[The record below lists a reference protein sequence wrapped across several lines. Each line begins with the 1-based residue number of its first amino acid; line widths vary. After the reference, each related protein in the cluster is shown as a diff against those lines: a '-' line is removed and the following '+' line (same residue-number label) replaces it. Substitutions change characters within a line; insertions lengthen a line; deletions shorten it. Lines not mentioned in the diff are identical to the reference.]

1 MTKKEKEE
9 IKKDKL
15 ERLKKIIKEAGY
27 TQAQL
32 AAQLGITNV
41 KVNRYLN
48 GKDKFPKVYA
58 DKLEEILFL
67 SKEEKEYI
75 FNKNTAEVRK
85 PKKKKRQ
92 NNNSPKKLRTY
103 KEIKTNPYANIYMV
117 ISEEGIDSVARAFI
131 YGIEHTDYECLRVG
145 AEAILN
151 SIRGINIKTKIIE
164 KK

>member
-1 MTKKEKEE
+1 MIKKEKEE

-15 ERLKKIIKEAGY
+15 ERLKNIIKEAGY

-32 AAQLGITNV
+32 AGQLGITNV
-41 KVNRYLN
+41 RINRYLN
-48 GKDKFPKVYA
+48 GKAKFPKVYA

>member
-1 MTKKEKEE
+1 MIKKEKEE

-15 ERLKKIIKEAGY
+15 ERLKNIIKEAGY

-32 AAQLGITNV
+32 AGQLGITNV
-41 KVNRYLN
+41 RINRYLN
-48 GKDKFPKVYA
+48 GKAKFPKVYA

-75 FNKNTAEVRK
+75 FNKSTAEVRK

-151 SIRGINIKTKIIE
+151 SIRGIEIKTKIIE

>member
-15 ERLKKIIKEAGY
+15 ERLKNIIKEAGY

-32 AAQLGITNV
+32 AGQLGITNV
-41 KVNRYLN
+41 RINRYLN
-48 GKDKFPKVYA
+48 GKAKFPKVYA

-85 PKKKKRQ
+85 PKKKKRP
-92 NNNSPKKLRTY
+92 NNNSSKKLRTY
-103 KEIKTNPYANIYMV
+103 KEIKTNPHANIYMV
-117 ISEEGIDSVARAFI
+117 ISDEGIDSVARAFI

>member
-15 ERLKKIIKEAGY
+15 ERLKNIIKEAGY
-27 TQAQL
+27 TQTQL
-32 AAQLGITNV
+32 AGQLGITNV
-41 KVNRYLN
+41 KINRYLN
-48 GKDKFPKVYA
+48 GKNKFPKVYA
-58 DKLEEILFL
+58 DKLEELLFL

-75 FNKNTAEVRK
+75 FDKSTVEIRK

-92 NNNSPKKLRTY
+92 NNNRPKKLKSH
-103 KEIKTNPYANIYMV
+103 KEIKTNPYADIYMV
-117 ISEEGIDSVARAFI
+117 ISEEGIDAVARAFI

-145 AEAILN
+145 AEVILN
-151 SIRGINIKTKIIE
+151 AIRGIEIKTKIIE